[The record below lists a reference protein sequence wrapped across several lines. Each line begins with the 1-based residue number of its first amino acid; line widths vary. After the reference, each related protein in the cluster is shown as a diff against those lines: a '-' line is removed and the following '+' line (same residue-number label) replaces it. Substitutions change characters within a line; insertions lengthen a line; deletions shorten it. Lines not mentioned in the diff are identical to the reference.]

1 MLYSVS
7 CTTRPPRQGE
17 IEGVQYYFLDMAEF
31 RRMIEQGRFLEWKEV
46 HGNLYGTPVEP
57 VNQALQSGRRMILD
71 IDVEGAKEIFRKIP
85 DAVGIFI
92 TAPNLGILEERLR
105 LRGTDSDQ
113 SIRTRLG
120 NAAKE
125 MESAPIFRYQILN
138 DDLERAADELAAI
151 IRKEWAAN
159 N

>member
-1 MLYSVS
+1 
-7 CTTRPPRQGE
+7 
-17 IEGVQYYFLDMAEF
+17 
-31 RRMIEQGRFLEWKEV
+31 MIEQGRFLEWKEV

-71 IDVEGAKEIFRKIP
+71 IDVEGAKEVFRKIP
-85 DAVGIFI
+85 NAVDIFI
-92 TAPNLGILEERLR
+92 TAPNLGILEQRLR

-113 SIRTRLG
+113 SIRTRLA

-125 MESAPIFRYQILN
+125 MESAPIFRHQILN
-138 DDLERAADELAAI
+138 DDLETAADELAAI

>member
-1 MLYSVS
+1 
-7 CTTRPPRQGE
+7 
-17 IEGVQYYFLDMAEF
+17 
-31 RRMIEQGRFLEWKEV
+31 
-46 HGNLYGTPVEP
+46 
-57 VNQALQSGRRMILD
+57 MILD